1 MTTQTAAL
9 PLILPLAS
17 RQATLPLAGG
27 KGSALARLA
36 TAGLPVPNG
45 FLITTAAYRRFTE
58 ANAIQPAIDAALAAT
73 DLDDQAALA
82 SASAAIRARFD
93 SGSLLDTLS
102 APILTAYANL
112 GDMPAVAVRSSA
124 TAEDLPGRSFAGQQE
139 TLLNVRGADALLA
152 AVRRCWASLWS
163 ARAIAYRQRM
173 GVGHADV
180 AMAVVVQVM
189 VAADV
194 SGVLFTANP
203 ATGERSELLLNASYG
218 LGEAIVSGQV
228 TPDSFTIERQSRRVR
243 RSEPGT
249 KELMVVPAAGQGVV
263 TRPVPTDLRG
273 RATLAE
279 PELRELAALGL
290 GVEQL
295 FGGQP
300 QDIEWA
306 LERGR
311 FWLLQSR
318 PITGLPPEVHWE
330 PPIPG
335 STWLRRQVVEH
346 MPDPLSPLFADL
358 YLNEGLERSL
368 DAMQRA
374 MGVPRRLREG
384 LMDRPFF
391 TTINGYAYMR
401 GDLKL
406 RWWTIPLALAAMAA
420 SVTRLLQSV
429 GITYWRD
436 KELPAYKA
444 AVAHWGALDP
454 SAASDA
460 QLLEGIREL
469 AYADARYWYAC
480 TLAVGTAKVVDSLL
494 DQFLSI
500 AARGRGLSAGLFLRG
515 FPSPTLAA
523 QEQLE
528 ALAARVSA
536 SERLRALVS
545 RTPAEQL
552 PAALEG
558 SAEGEA
564 VLAGLASYLAHYGHQ
579 IYTLDFAEPTQA
591 DDPLP
596 VLVGLRGLVQR
607 PGQDVRQRQATLAAE
622 RTELEARTAEAL
634 GPLRRRLFRRLV
646 AMAQHFG
653 PYREEALFY
662 LGAGW
667 PVLRRLAHELGRRLV
682 AAGAIA
688 AANDV
693 FFLCAAELEATLAAK
708 AVGERRDLAALVG
721 ERRALREQQRRLH
734 PPAAVPPSFRMAF
747 GPIDLSSRETQRR
760 NSATSAILAGFA
772 VSPGRVTALASVIRS
787 PAEFDAME
795 PGTILVCPTTTPAWT
810 PLFAQ
815 ARGLVTDIGG
825 VLAHGSIVAREYG
838 IPAVMGTGSAT
849 ERIVSGQLVTVDGDT
864 GTVTLAE

>member
-1 MTTQTAAL
+1 MTTQPAAL
-9 PLILPLAS
+9 PLMLPLAS
-17 RQATLPLAGG
+17 RQATVPLAGG
-27 KGSALARLA
+27 KGAALARLA

-58 ANAIQPAIDAALAAT
+58 ANAIQLAIDAALAAV
-73 DLDDQAALA
+73 DLDDQATLA
-82 SASAAIRARFD
+82 SAAAAIQARFD
-93 SGSLLDTLS
+93 GGSLLDALR
-102 APILTAYANL
+102 AAMLTAYASL

-124 TAEDLPGRSFAGQQE
+124 TAEDLPGHSFAGQQE
-139 TLLNVRGADALLA
+139 TLLNVRGAEALLA
-152 AVRRCWASLWS
+152 AVRSCWASLWS
-163 ARAIAYRQRM
+163 ARAIAYRERL

-218 LGEAIVSGQV
+218 LGEAIVSGAV

-249 KELMVVPAAGQGVV
+249 KELMVAPTAGQGVV
-263 TRPVPTDLRG
+263 SRPVPTELRD

-279 PELRELAALGL
+279 PQLRELAALGL

-306 LERGR
+306 LEGGR

-318 PITGLPPEVHWE
+318 PITSLPPEVHWE
-330 PPIPG
+330 PPTPG

-358 YLNEGLERSL
+358 YLHEGLERSL

-374 MGVPRRLREG
+374 MGVPRRLREE
-384 LMDRPFF
+384 LMDRPYFA
-391 TTINGYAYMR
+391 TVNGYAYMR

-420 SVTRLLQSV
+420 GVTRLLQGA

-436 KELPAYKA
+436 EELPAYKA

-454 SAASDA
+454 RAASDA
-460 QLLEGIREL
+460 QLLAGIRAL

-494 DQFLSI
+494 DQFLGI
-500 AARGRGLSAGLFLRG
+500 AARGQGLSAGLFLRG

-523 QEQLE
+523 QEELE

-536 SERLRALVS
+536 SEQLRALVN
-545 RTPAEQL
+545 RTPAAQL
-552 PAALEG
+552 LAALEG
-558 SAEGEA
+558 GAEGEA
-564 VLAGLASYLAHYGHQ
+564 VLTRLEAYLAHHGHQ

-591 DDPLP
+591 DEPLP

-607 PGQDVRQRQATLAAE
+607 PGQHVRQRQAALAAE
-622 RTELEARTAEAL
+622 RAALEARTAEGL
-634 GPLRRRLFRRLV
+634 GPLRQRLFRRLV

-667 PVLRRLAHELGRRLV
+667 PTLRQLARELGRRLV
-682 AAGAIA
+682 AAGTIA

-693 FFLCAAELEATLAAK
+693 FFLRAAELEVTLAAR
-708 AVGERRDLAALVG
+708 AAGEQRDLAALVAG
-721 ERRALREQQRRLH
+721 RRVLREQQRRLR
-734 PPAAVPPSFRMAF
+734 PPVAVPPSFRMAL

-760 NSATSAILAGFA
+760 NSATSDTLAGFA
-772 VSPGRVTALASVIRS
+772 VSPGRVTAPASVIRS
-787 PAEFDAME
+787 PAEFGTME

-849 ERIVSGQLVTVDGDT
+849 ERIVSGQLVTVDGDA
-864 GTVTLAE
+864 GTVTLAG

>member
-9 PLILPLAS
+9 PLTLPPGS

-27 KGSALARLA
+27 KGSALAHLA

-58 ANAIQPAIDAALAAT
+58 ANAIQPAIDAALAAA
-73 DLDDQAALA
+73 DPDDQAALA
-82 SASAAIRARFD
+82 SAAAAIQARFD
-93 SGSLLDTLS
+93 GGSLLDALS
-102 APILTAYANL
+102 AAMLTAYASL

-163 ARAIAYRQRM
+163 ARAIAYRERM
-173 GVGHADV
+173 GVGHADI

-194 SGVLFTANP
+194 SCVLFTANP

-218 LGEAIVSGQV
+218 LGEAIVSGAV
-228 TPDSFTIERQSRRVR
+228 TPDSFTIERQSRKVR
-243 RSEPGT
+243 NSEPGT
-249 KELMVVPAAGQGVV
+249 KELMVTPAEGQGVV
-263 TRPVPTDLRG
+263 TRPVPTELRD

-306 LERGR
+306 LE
-311 FWLLQSR
+311 
-318 PITGLPPEVHWE
+318 
-330 PPIPG
+330 
-335 STWLRRQVVEH
+335 
-346 MPDPLSPLFADL
+346 
-358 YLNEGLERSL
+358 
-368 DAMQRA
+368 
-374 MGVPRRLREG
+374 
-384 LMDRPFF
+384 
-391 TTINGYAYMR
+391 
-401 GDLKL
+401 
-406 RWWTIPLALAAMAA
+406 
-420 SVTRLLQSV
+420 
-429 GITYWRD
+429 
-436 KELPAYKA
+436 
-444 AVAHWGALDP
+444 
-454 SAASDA
+454 
-460 QLLEGIREL
+460 
-469 AYADARYWYAC
+469 
-480 TLAVGTAKVVDSLL
+480 
-494 DQFLSI
+494 
-500 AARGRGLSAGLFLRG
+500 
-515 FPSPTLAA
+515 
-523 QEQLE
+523 
-528 ALAARVSA
+528 
-536 SERLRALVS
+536 
-545 RTPAEQL
+545 
-552 PAALEG
+552 G

-564 VLAGLASYLAHYGHQ
+564 VLAGLAGYLAHYGHQ
-579 IYTLDFAEPTQA
+579 IYTLDFAEPTQV

-607 PGQDVRQRQATLAAE
+607 PGQDVRQRQAALAAE
-622 RTELEARTAEAL
+622 RAELEARTAAAL
-634 GPLRRRLFRRLV
+634 GLLRRCLFRRLV

-667 PVLRRLAHELGRRLV
+667 PALRRLACELGRRLV
-682 AAGAIA
+682 AGGTIGAA
-688 AANDV
+688 DDV
-693 FFLCAAELEATLAAK
+693 FYLSAAELEVALATRAA
-708 AVGERRDLAALVG
+708 GEQRDLAALVG
-721 ERRALREQQRRLH
+721 GRRALREQQRRLR
-734 PPAAVPPSFRMAF
+734 PPAAVPPSFRMAL

-760 NSATSAILAGFA
+760 NSTTSNTLAGFA
-772 VSPGRVTALASVIRS
+772 VSPGRVTAPASVIRS
-787 PAEFDAME
+787 PAEFGAME

-815 ARGLVTDIGG
+815 ASGLVTDIGG

-849 ERIVSGQLVTVDGDT
+849 ERIVSGQVVTVDGDA
-864 GTVTLAE
+864 GTVTLAG

>member
-1 MTTQTAAL
+1 
-9 PLILPLAS
+9 
-17 RQATLPLAGG
+17 
-27 KGSALARLA
+27 
-36 TAGLPVPNG
+36 
-45 FLITTAAYRRFTE
+45 
-58 ANAIQPAIDAALAAT
+58 
-73 DLDDQAALA
+73 
-82 SASAAIRARFD
+82 
-93 SGSLLDTLS
+93 
-102 APILTAYANL
+102 
-112 GDMPAVAVRSSA
+112 
-124 TAEDLPGRSFAGQQE
+124 
-139 TLLNVRGADALLA
+139 
-152 AVRRCWASLWS
+152 
-163 ARAIAYRQRM
+163 M

-180 AMAVVVQVM
+180 AMAVVVQVL

-203 ATGERSELLLNASYG
+203 ATGERGELLLNASYG

-228 TPDSFTIERQSRRVR
+228 TPDSFTIERQSRRVC

-249 KELMVVPAAGQGVV
+249 KELMVAPATGQGVV
-263 TRPVPTDLRG
+263 TRSVPAELRG

-318 PITGLPPEVHWE
+318 PITGLPPEAQWE
-330 PPIPG
+330 PPTPG

-358 YLNEGLERSL
+358 YLKDGLERSL

-374 MGVPRRLREG
+374 MGVPRRLREE
-384 LMDRPFF
+384 LMDRPYFA
-391 TTINGYAYMR
+391 TVNGYAYMR

-420 SVTRLLQSV
+420 GVTRLLQGA

-436 KELPAYKA
+436 EELPAYKA
-444 AVAHWGALDP
+444 TVDYWGALDP

-494 DQFLSI
+494 DQFLGI
-500 AARGRGLSAGLFLRG
+500 AARDRGLSAGLFLRG
-515 FPSPTLAA
+515 FASPTLAA

-536 SERLRALVS
+536 SERLRALVG
-545 RTPAEQL
+545 RTPAAQL

-558 SAEGEA
+558 SAEGRA
-564 VLAGLASYLAHYGHQ
+564 MLAGLEDYLARYGHQ

-591 DDPLP
+591 DEPLP

-607 PGQDVRQRQATLAAE
+607 PGQDVRQRQAALAAE
-622 RTELEARTAEAL
+622 RAELEARTAEAL

-653 PYREEALFY
+653 PYREEALFS

-667 PVLRRLAHELGRRLV
+667 PALRRLARELGRRLV
-682 AAGAIA
+682 SAGMLTAAG
-688 AANDV
+688 DV
-693 FFLCAAELEATLAAK
+693 FFLRAAELEAALAART
-708 AVGERRDLAALVG
+708 AGERLDLAAPAS
-721 ERRALREQQRRLH
+721 ERRLLREQQRRLR
-734 PPAAVPPSFRMAF
+734 PPAAVPPSFRMAL

-760 NSATSAILAGFA
+760 NSATSDTLAGFA
-772 VSPGRVTALASVIRS
+772 VSPGRVTAPASVIRS
-787 PAEFDAME
+787 PAEFGAME

-849 ERIVSGQLVTVDGDT
+849 ERIVSGQLVTVDGDA
-864 GTVTLAE
+864 GTVTLAG